1 MCKRLDHTKALLPGI
16 HTVTILSDFAVFRAV
31 DNEWLVASGGKLLRV
46 RVFDLEGHSLATKPV
61 T

>member
-1 MCKRLDHTKALLPGI
+1 MCKCLDHTKALLPGK

-31 DNEWLVASGGKLLRV
+31 DDERLVASGSKLLRV